1 MADVEVRWCTVD
13 GRRRHDGE
21 RICLATYF
29 SELKRLEFSIFS
41 SLSSRTTINKRRR
54 RARRAPPELIRSI
67 PIALSQEEPWVIDS
81 SFSFCYI
88 LVDRWQT
95 TTSEI

>member
-29 SELKRLEFSIFS
+29 SELKRLEFSIFF
-41 SLSSRTTINKRRR
+41 
-54 RARRAPPELIRSI
+54 
-67 PIALSQEEPWVIDS
+67 EP
-81 SFSFCYI
+81 F
-88 LVDRWQT
+88 
-95 TTSEI
+95 